1 MKQENMK
8 SSMVAN
14 FNLVFYGEN
23 GSEEPL
29 LNYFDAIFMP
39 ALTAKYIK
47 KAGDAEFFFTEINLE
62 EARDGEYV
70 LTGLIVK
77 RTVLEVKSDVDEN
90 WDIIERMKNIHLRH
104 SQFL

>member
-29 LNYFDAIFMP
+29 LNLDYSRRSRES
-39 ALTAKYIK
+39 
-47 KAGDAEFFFTEINLE
+47 G
-62 EARDGEYV
+62 
-70 LTGLIVK
+70 
-77 RTVLEVKSDVDEN
+77 
-90 WDIIERMKNIHLRH
+90 
-104 SQFL
+104 

>member
-47 KAGDAEFFFTEINLE
+47 LS
-62 EARDGEYV
+62 
-70 LTGLIVK
+70 LIH
-77 RTVLEVKSDVDEN
+77 
-90 WDIIERMKNIHLRH
+90 I
-104 SQFL
+104 